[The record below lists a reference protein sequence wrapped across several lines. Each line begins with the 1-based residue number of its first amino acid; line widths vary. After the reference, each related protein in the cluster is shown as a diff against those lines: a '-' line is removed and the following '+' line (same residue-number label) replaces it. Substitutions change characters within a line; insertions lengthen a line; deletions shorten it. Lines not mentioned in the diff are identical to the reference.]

1 MDTTK
6 HTQNINEIVDI
17 LTTKYSI
24 EQIYLNTYGG
34 QAAPFDLI
42 ILVSSKYIKN
52 LDDLVPRVINAIR
65 DYPQYNVMCYVAFQ
79 AKDKIR
85 EGNLFLFAS
94 CQPQKLIYKK
104 EGSNFEP
111 IPNKIDYAS
120 CKKLTISLREREQKK
135 IDEFKE
141 GYYFYMEKKNYGLA
155 SFMLHQVLEL
165 TYQYLETLLVA
176 RERLTH
182 SIRAHHLYLN
192 RISSVY
198 TGVFDEEDVSD
209 IRLLHVLEEIYRGAR
224 YDNDFRINIDT
235 LKQLELKM
243 ETLQTTAAKVFDYIV
258 SSFEGQHGVIASPN
272 HQNNNLP
279 IKTKDIKQGDNQ
291 GLNEIIEQLKHSLSN
306 SVSIYL
312 FGHRT
317 RSFLVEGTI
326 NDNENTGVYYEY
338 FDLLIVSETDVSD
351 QVASLQAEINKR
363 SGISILL
370 LSYTQDQVQ
379 KQLDNNSPFFHG
391 VLQKKDSLLYA
402 GLKLKDWL
410 FHENKGVRTVE
421 ELKKLMMNWYKRE
434 NNANGFFNGGKGIEA
449 SEEAA
454 IKVLLYNQGIEQA
467 CLGLLEFFYG
477 YIPYQ
482 HNLDHLYNL
491 CCSFWYF
498 PNDIFPNSN
507 EEDKNSFNE
516 FAGVVNNVL
525 YNRLSYFDWDE
536 AFRYEQR
543 CQRFIEKCSKL
554 VRKAISEMK

>member
-141 GYYFYMEKKNYGLA
+141 GYYFYKEKKNYGLA
-155 SFMLHQVLEL
+155 SFMLHQTLEL

-176 RERLTH
+176 KERLTH
-182 SIRAHHLYLN
+182 SIRAHHLYLK

-209 IRLLHVLEEIYRGAR
+209 IHLLHVLEDIYRGAR
-224 YDNDFRINIDT
+224 YENDFRINIDT

-243 ETLQTTAAKVFDYIV
+243 ETLHTTAANVFDYMV
-258 SSFEGQHGVIASPN
+258 SSFEGQHGVIASPI
-272 HQNNNLP
+272 HQNINLP
-279 IKTKDIKQGDNQ
+279 IRTKCTKQDDNQ
-291 GLNEIIEQLKHSLSN
+291 CLNGIIEQLKLSISN

-326 NDNENTGVYYEY
+326 NDNENTGVSNEY
-338 FDLLIVSETDVSD
+338 FDLLIVSETDVRD
-351 QVASLQAEINKR
+351 QITNLQSEINKR
-363 SGISILL
+363 SGVSILL
-370 LSYTQDQVQ
+370 LSFTQDQVQ

-391 VLQKKDSLLYA
+391 VLQKK
-402 GLKLKDWL
+402 
-410 FHENKGVRTVE
+410 R
-421 ELKKLMMNWYKRE
+421 
-434 NNANGFFNGGKGIEA
+434 FFAICGIE
-449 SEEAA
+449 
-454 IKVLLYNQGIEQA
+454 IK
-467 CLGLLEFFYG
+467 
-477 YIPYQ
+477 
-482 HNLDHLYNL
+482 
-491 CCSFWYF
+491 
-498 PNDIFPNSN
+498 
-507 EEDKNSFNE
+507 
-516 FAGVVNNVL
+516 
-525 YNRLSYFDWDE
+525 RL
-536 AFRYEQR
+536 AF
-543 CQRFIEKCSKL
+543 S
-554 VRKAISEMK
+554 